1 MLAELV
7 TRLSGLVQGQ
17 IQGLRGDKT
26 AALVITD
33 GHARYQEAVIQGNV
47 YSLATAAA
55 GVTIAA
61 ANVFSAANAQP
72 LVGIFN
78 PANSGV
84 NAVVLR
90 GRHTWNSGTTGASGL
105 VWATA
110 PSPAG
115 ITAASANSPIN
126 MLTLAATG
134 SKMRGYTNSA
144 MTAITGNQITIFSGG
159 PTVGALAANGSATF
173 LDEVAGEFIIPPGA
187 AGGLFAAS
195 AGTSP
200 IVAASMTWEEVPV

>member
-115 ITAASANSPIN
+115 IT
-126 MLTLAATG
+126 
-134 SKMRGYTNSA
+134 
-144 MTAITGNQITIFSGG
+144 
-159 PTVGALAANGSATF
+159 
-173 LDEVAGEFIIPPGA
+173 E
-187 AGGLFAAS
+187 
-195 AGTSP
+195 
-200 IVAASMTWEEVPV
+200 